1 MTDYRGNGRRPH
13 IVNPNQPE
21 PAVEL
26 CTPLNNVQVLC
37 LMGAIRMDRKNT
49 EQAPEMEDRAAEAI
63 RECLALLGQATFAE
77 AMGQIRAVMA
87 HAESAA
93 KQARQRLLEEE
104 QAPKDPPADGDP
116 PPPPTIHAVE

>member
-1 MTDYRGNGRRPH
+1 MTDYRGNGRRPR
-13 IVNPNQPE
+13 IVYPNQPE

-26 CTPLNNVQVLC
+26 CSPLNNVQVLC
-37 LMGAIRMDRKNT
+37 IMGAVRMERAT
-49 EQAPEMEDRAAEAI
+49 PGGPEMEDRAADAI

-77 AMGQIRAVMA
+77 AMGQIRAVMS

-93 KQARQRLLEEE
+93 MQAKQRLLEQE